1 MAHKSIF
8 RLIIIL
14 ALSFITGCNKK
25 RSNGS
30 TATGESIRIV
40 KQDLQFVWEMVWGP
54 DDHIWFT
61 EREGKISKMNPVT
74 GTIVFS
80 GTINDV
86 VASGEGGLL
95 GLALHPDFPGNG
107 FLYVVYNYNSA
118 NGYREKLVRYT
129 FSNNSLTNPTTL
141 IENIAASGIHNGS
154 RIKVVNETTGVK
166 IYFTTGDASNSS
178 SAQDVN
184 SRSGKVL
191 RLNADGTIPA
201 DNPIAGNPLW
211 SYGHR
216 NPQGLVFVN
225 NKLYE
230 SEHGPAIE
238 DEVNIIEKGRNYG
251 WPTVNGPC
259 DGSETSFC
267 TANNIKEPIW
277 SSGGN
282 TIAVCGIDYYNSDKI
297 PAWKNSILM
306 TTLKD
311 ASLRQLKLS
320 SDGNSVVSTSI
331 FLKDTYGRL
340 RDICISPSGNLYLC
354 TSNGS
359 NNDKIIEVSN
369 PLSP

>member
-1 MAHKSIF
+1 MGSKPIF
-8 RLIIIL
+8 QFIIIF
-14 ALSFITGCNKK
+14 AISFIACCNKK
-25 RSNGS
+25 KSNGD
-30 TATGESIRIV
+30 TATGESTRVV
-40 KQDLQFVWEMVWGP
+40 KQGLRHVWEMLWGP

-61 EREGKISKMNPVT
+61 EREGKISKMNPAT

-80 GTINDV
+80 TAINGV
-86 VASGEGGLL
+86 ISSGEGGLL
-95 GLALHPDFPGNG
+95 GMALHPDFLSNG
-107 FLYVVYNYNSA
+107 HLYVVYNYTGTS
-118 NGYREKLVRYT
+118 GYREKLVRYT
-129 FSNNSLTNPTTL
+129 FANNSITNPTTL
-141 IENIAASGIHNGS
+141 IENISASGIHNGS
-154 RIKVVNETTGVK
+154 RIKVVNESTGVK
-166 IYFTTGDASNSS
+166 IYLTTGDASNAS

-230 SEHGPAIE
+230 SEHGPNIE
-238 DEVNIIEKGRNYG
+238 DEVNVVEKGRNYG

-267 TANNIKEPIW
+267 SANNVKEPIW

-282 TIAVCGIDYYNSDKI
+282 TIAVCGIDYYNNDKI
-297 PAWKNSILM
+297 PVWKNSILM

-311 ASLRQLKLS
+311 ASLRQLELS
-320 SDGNSVVSTSI
+320 SDGNSVVNTTI
-331 FLKDTYGRL
+331 FFKNNYGRL
-340 RDICISPSGNLYLC
+340 RDICISPSGNVYLC
-354 TSNGS
+354 TSNGG
-359 NNDKIIEVSN
+359 NDDKIIEVTK
-369 PLSP
+369 L